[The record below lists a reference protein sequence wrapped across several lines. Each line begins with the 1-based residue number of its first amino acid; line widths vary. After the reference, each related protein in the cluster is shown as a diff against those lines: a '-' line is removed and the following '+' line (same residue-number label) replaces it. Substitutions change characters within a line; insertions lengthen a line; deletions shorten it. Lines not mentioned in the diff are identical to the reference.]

1 MEIFKVVYT
10 SIILSKTGSPIPI
23 FASERACHSKYNPQK
38 EAEQFISTI
47 FYSDLF
53 IVLGI
58 GGAFHIN
65 ALQKKFPAAKIIA
78 IEYTNDDIAF
88 LLANSDIVKKTIS
101 AGNVMFIPPEK
112 IDSALCENFIP
123 AVYPTLSIVEW
134 RTWKNELP
142 NQSEAILHQI
152 NETIKRISQDFATQS
167 KFGKMWQHAILKNI
181 HFLQKN
187 EIPLPPLEKTA
198 IVLAAGPSL
207 EKNIDVIKRNR
218 HDFFVISTD
227 TAYAVLKKSDVF
239 CDVVVSIDGQTI
251 SATHFLGNH
260 NEKTLFV
267 FDISGNHQ
275 AIHTL
280 HKNGNPIL
288 FSQNGHPLAQYIE
301 KKSGKN
307 LFFPLDA
314 GNGTVTLS
322 CVDFALKLGFE
333 KIIVSGADF
342 GYRET
347 KTYARGTYLDTLY
360 ASSQTKTTSF
370 ETQFLHL
377 YFRSN
382 LIKVTDKKNTT
393 PLLDSYRKSFE
404 DWANKNGLDIS
415 REHENYILKK
425 IAGHTVKKNWA
436 NFQNEELN
444 FSALKQSIV
453 SDIKNHPPLKEFRSS
468 DILIA
473 ILPFISYLRTQK
485 NAVSEQDETLIN
497 LALDDFMKYTSLL

>member
-1 MEIFKVVYT
+1 MVYT

-47 FYSDLF
+47 FYSDIF

-65 ALQKKFPAAKIIA
+65 ALQKKFPDAKIIA

-88 LLANSDIVKKTIS
+88 LLANSDIVKETIS
-101 AGNVMFIPPEK
+101 SNNVMFIPPEK
-112 IDSALCENFIP
+112 IESVLCENFIP
-123 AVYPTLSIVEW
+123 AIYPTLSIVEW

-152 NETIKRISQDFATQS
+152 NETIKNISQDFATQS
-167 KFGKMWQHAILKNI
+167 RFGKMWQHTILKNI
-181 HFLQKN
+181 QFLQKN

-207 EKNIDVIKRNR
+207 EKSIDFIQKNR
-218 HDFFVISTD
+218 QNFFVISTD
-227 TAYAVLKKSDVF
+227 TAYTVLKKNDVF
-239 CDVVVSIDGQTI
+239 CDAVISIDGQTI

-260 NEKTLFV
+260 NKKTLFV

-275 AIHTL
+275 AIHTV
-280 HKNGNPIL
+280 HKNGNTIL

-307 LFFPLDA
+307 IFFPLDA

-342 GYRET
+342 GYIET

-360 ASSQTKTTSF
+360 ASSQTKIASF
-370 ETQFLHL
+370 ETKFLHL

-382 LIKVTDKKNTT
+382 LIKMTDKKNATT
-393 PLLDSYRKSFE
+393 LLDSYRKSFE
-404 DWANKNGLDIS
+404 DWANKNGLEIS
-415 REHENYILKK
+415 CENENYILKK
-425 IAGHTVKKNWA
+425 IASHKVKKA
-436 NFQNEELN
+436 CSIILNEELD
-444 FSALKQSIV
+444 FSALKQSVV
-453 SDIKNHPPLKEFRSS
+453 SDIKNRPTLKEFRSS

-485 NAVSEQDETLIN
+485 NADSKQNETLVN

>member
-101 AGNVMFIPPEK
+101 AGNVMFISPEK
-112 IDSALCENFIP
+112 IESALCENFIP

-207 EKNIDVIKRNR
+207 
-218 HDFFVISTD
+218 
-227 TAYAVLKKSDVF
+227 
-239 CDVVVSIDGQTI
+239 
-251 SATHFLGNH
+251 
-260 NEKTLFV
+260 
-267 FDISGNHQ
+267 
-275 AIHTL
+275 
-280 HKNGNPIL
+280 
-288 FSQNGHPLAQYIE
+288 
-301 KKSGKN
+301 
-307 LFFPLDA
+307 
-314 GNGTVTLS
+314 
-322 CVDFALKLGFE
+322 
-333 KIIVSGADF
+333 
-342 GYRET
+342 
-347 KTYARGTYLDTLY
+347 
-360 ASSQTKTTSF
+360 
-370 ETQFLHL
+370 
-377 YFRSN
+377 
-382 LIKVTDKKNTT
+382 
-393 PLLDSYRKSFE
+393 
-404 DWANKNGLDIS
+404 
-415 REHENYILKK
+415 
-425 IAGHTVKKNWA
+425 
-436 NFQNEELN
+436 
-444 FSALKQSIV
+444 
-453 SDIKNHPPLKEFRSS
+453 
-468 DILIA
+468 
-473 ILPFISYLRTQK
+473 
-485 NAVSEQDETLIN
+485 
-497 LALDDFMKYTSLL
+497 